1 MKTFLKFANVNL
13 RLFDICVF
21 AEEDSLL
28 STKTKT
34 RQMFDIFHNMSTCL
48 SVSTGQTGEHAL
60 RWHIFADEISRVHF
74 VRDAL

>member
-34 RQMFDIFHNMSTCL
+34 RQMFDIFIICL
-48 SVSTGQTGEHAL
+48 SVSRGQTGEHAP